1 MSHII
6 DDFLL
11 REDGSSIISPSIS
24 RTDERRTSYPFKV
37 NPFVEKSFGEF
48 TDRKGG
54 TTQKYLTRDHDAT
67 GAGVHPVK

>member
-54 TTQKYLTRDHDAT
+54 NHSKIPDTR
-67 GAGVHPVK
+67 P